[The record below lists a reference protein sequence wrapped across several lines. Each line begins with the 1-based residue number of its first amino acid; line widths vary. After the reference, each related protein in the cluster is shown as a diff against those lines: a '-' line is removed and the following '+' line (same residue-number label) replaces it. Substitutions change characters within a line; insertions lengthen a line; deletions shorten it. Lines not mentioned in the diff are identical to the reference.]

1 MKHFDR
7 LLILRK
13 LTFYLDLNY
22 VRLKT
27 CFFWSIATLNEQPRH
42 LLPKPLESSF
52 GFISIA
58 LTNAFTWSLKALVK
72 VCCTKLFASF
82 DSRIGKSKNA

>member
-1 MKHFDR
+1 MTKNN
-7 LLILRK
+7 LYIK
-13 LTFYLDLNY
+13 
-22 VRLKT
+22 
-27 CFFWSIATLNEQPRH
+27 
-42 LLPKPLESSF
+42 SSF

-82 DSRIGKSKNA
+82 DSRIGNLKMLEQAVVLSEYHLPKP